1 MAVGRARPAVVTGRK
16 PWRTTA
22 WLFGHELAP
31 FELAGIALILVAAFV
46 QLFLVRRAIA
56 LLQTVGPAFLPLLLV
71 AALIA
76 ACAFARFRSTELPGV
91 ARAFIRGLALF
102 AIAYAVLEPF
112 DFPLRELGT
121 PGAANYLVAG
131 RIAAIACGLVA
142 LARPS
147 FLLPALLYGAVNR
160 ASMVATTHIAISNT
174 DFANVLEAGLFASS
188 IGFSVPV
195 ALAIARRV
203 QGGTDHSWPAIG
215 AMLVVA
221 ASIGGHLGSYFHSGL
236 AKLRLDGGPLSW
248 MLDNQT
254 QQGILIA
261 LEKGTYPFAAW
272 PWLTQASYDLVASH
286 PAIGNVLVVVVQ
298 LLAPIALLRRRLLIA
313 FTLVYDLFHLGV
325 YLIYG
330 LLFWKWILLNLVI
343 VGAFARS
350 RERFRPA
357 FILTG
362 TAMTFFGQ
370 YFVWTAHLA
379 WYNSSNLVSPHV
391 EAVTASGSTVRVPS
405 AAFGSLSYPFSHG
418 VMFIPLDRAG
428 HFPFVRW
435 GSYGNYQ
442 ATLTSRSCT
451 IPTNY
456 SPPWRNPGSLPNLGR
471 VVRARHRQLL
481 DRLDQSGHYN
491 FYLYLHHH
499 YPSPFAHQA
508 FGQLDLRTVVRY
520 RWVVDFGLPVAGR
533 RKAAAPGDQAKRLR
547 PRTGRGAVRSGKG
560 LARRSLRRR
569 RVVDAPGLEPG
580 TR

>member
-1 MAVGRARPAVVTGRK
+1 MAVGRSRPEMVGDRK
-16 PWRTTA
+16 PWRTTS
-22 WLFGHELAP
+22 WLFGEELVP
-31 FELAGIALILVAAFV
+31 FELAGIALILAAAFV
-46 QLFLVRRAIA
+46 QLFVVRKAVA
-56 LLQTVGPAFLPLLLV
+56 WLQGADPAYLPLILV
-71 AALIA
+71 AALIL
-76 ACAFARFRSTELPGV
+76 ACAFLRFRAAELPKV
-91 ARAFIRGLALF
+91 ACWFIRGLALF

-112 DFPLRELGT
+112 DFPLRELGPPDSST
-121 PGAANYLVAG
+121 WLVLG

-160 ASMVATTHIAISNT
+160 ASMVATTQIAISNT
-174 DFANVLEAGLFASS
+174 DYANVLEAGLFASS
-188 IGFSVPV
+188 VGFSVPV

-203 QGGTDHSWPAIG
+203 PGGTTRPWPAIG

-272 PWLTQASYDLVASH
+272 PSLTQASYDVVASH

-298 LLAPIALLRRRLLIA
+298 LLAPIAMLRRQLLIA

-343 VGAFARS
+343 VGVFVRS
-350 RERFRPA
+350 RERFSPA

-379 WYNSSNLVSPHV
+379 WYDSSNLMSPYV
-391 EAVTASGSTVRVPS
+391 VAVTDSGRTVRVPS
-405 AAFGSLSYPFSHG
+405 AAFGSLSYPVSHG
-418 VMFIPLDRAG
+418 VMFIPEDRAG
-428 HFPFVRW
+428 HFPMVRW
-435 GSYGNYQ
+435 GSFTNYQ
-442 ATLTSRSCT
+442 ATLTARTCT
-451 IPTNY
+451 VPTNY
-456 SPPWRNPGSLPNLGR
+456 DPLWRNPGSLQNLGR
-471 VVRARHRQLL
+471 VVQARHRQLL
-481 DRLDQSGHYN
+481 GRVDGNGRFN
-491 FYLYLHHH
+491 MYLYPHHH

-508 FGQLDLRTVVRY
+508 FGQLNLRTVVGY
-520 RWVVDFGLPVAGR
+520 RWVVDSVCLSLVDGR
-533 RKAAAPGDQAKRLR
+533 LQ
-547 PRTGRGAVRSGKG
+547 
-560 LARRSLRRR
+560 R
-569 RVVDAPGLEPG
+569 RVIKRSVYDLGPVGS
-580 TR
+580 R

>member
-1 MAVGRARPAVVTGRK
+1 MAVGRARPEMVKGRK
-16 PWRTTA
+16 PWRTTS
-22 WLFGHELAP
+22 WLFGETLAP

-46 QLFLVRRAIA
+46 QLFVVRKAVA
-56 LLQTVGPAFLPLLLV
+56 WLQADAPAFLPLILV
-71 AALIA
+71 GALIV
-76 ACAFARFRSTELPGV
+76 ACAFLRFRSAELPKT
-91 ARAFIRGLALF
+91 ACWFIRGLALF

-112 DFPLRELGT
+112 DFPLQELGT
-121 PGAANYLVAG
+121 PASSAFLVAG
-131 RIAAIACGLVA
+131 RIAAIACGMVA

-174 DFANVLEAGLFASS
+174 DYVNVLEAGLFASS
-188 IGFSVPV
+188 VGFSVPL

-203 QGGTDHSWPAIG
+203 QGGATPSWPAIG

-221 ASIGGHLGSYFHSGL
+221 ASIGGHLGSYFYSGL

-286 PAIGNVLVVVVQ
+286 PAIGNILVVVVQ
-298 LLAPIALLRRRLLIA
+298 LLAPIALFRRPLLIA

-343 VGAFARS
+343 VGVFARS
-350 RERFRPA
+350 RERFSPA

-362 TAMTFFGQ
+362 TAMTFLGQ

-379 WYNSSNLVSPHV
+379 WYDSSNLLSPYV
-391 EAVTASGSTVRVPS
+391 EAVTADGRSVRVPS
-405 AAFGSLSYPFSHG
+405 AAFGSLSYPFSHA

-428 HFPFVRW
+428 HFPIVRW
-435 GSYGNYQ
+435 GSYTNYQ
-442 ATLTSRSCT
+442 ATLTSRTCT

-456 SPPWRNPGSLPNLGR
+456 NPRWNNPGSLPNLGR
-471 VVRARHRQLL
+471 VVTARHRQLL
-481 DRLDQSGHYN
+481 RRLDRNGRYN
-491 FYLYLHHH
+491 MYLYPHHH
-499 YPSPFAHQA
+499 YPSPYAHQA
-508 FGQLDLRTVVRY
+508 FGQLDLRTIVRY
-520 RWVVDFGLPVAGR
+520 RWAVDSVCLALVDGR
-533 RKAAAPGDQAKRLR
+533 LQRRVIK
-547 PRTGRGAVRSGKG
+547 
-560 LARRSLRRR
+560 RSLYDLGPVESRRLM
-569 RVVDAPGLEPG
+569 P
-580 TR
+580 